1 MRQLMIKYFW
11 HIIILNGKEKGDT
24 IMKWSTRKKDKLF
37 LMLLDISTNLKEG
50 GQYFLDYKIKNE
62 KDLEEFLYKMKDY
75 EHKGDILVDEIIKE
89 LNNTFITP
97 IEREDALELAVHMDK
112 VMDGLEQCAAHFYMF
127 NIYNID
133 NYMLEFCD
141 WLNKCIVEIHNAV
154 DLISQKKLAEIRQ
167 NAVKIKE
174 YENKCD
180 LLERRAI
187 KELFEKQKDA
197 IRLIQYKEIY
207 EILEDTVDECRKVAK
222 ALETVVMKN
231 A

>member
-1 MRQLMIKYFW
+1 
-11 HIIILNGKEKGDT
+11 
-24 IMKWSTRKKDKLF
+24 MKWSARKKEKIF

-50 GQYFLDYKIKNE
+50 GQYFLDYKIKEE
-62 KDLEEFLYKMKDY
+62 KDLEEFMVKMKDY
-75 EHKGDILVDEIIKE
+75 EHKGDYLVNDIIKE

-112 VMDGLEQCAAHFYMF
+112 VLDGLEQCSAHFYMF
-127 NIYNID
+127 NIYDID
-133 NYMLEFCD
+133 NYMHEFCN

-154 DLISQKKLAEIRQ
+154 DLLSQKKLAEIRQ
-167 NAVKIKE
+167 HALEIKE

-180 LLERRAI
+180 LLERKAI

-207 EILEDTVDECRKVAK
+207 EILENTVDECRKVAK
-222 ALETVVMKN
+222 SLETVVMKN